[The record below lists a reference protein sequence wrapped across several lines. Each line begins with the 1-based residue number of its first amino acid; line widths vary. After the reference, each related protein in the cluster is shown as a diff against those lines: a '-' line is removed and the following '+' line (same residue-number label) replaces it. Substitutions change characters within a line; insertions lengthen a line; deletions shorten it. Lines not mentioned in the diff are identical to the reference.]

1 MRGSLHYFFI
11 FYTDLTDDL
20 PYYRII
26 KQKGSPIIKILIIED
41 DAELAVILTNYLTKY
56 DMEVMG
62 AEEPYLGLSML
73 TQYHFD
79 LIILDLTL
87 PGMDGLEVIPK
98 IRKISNI
105 PIIISSARD
114 DITDKVI
121 GLERGADDY
130 MPKPYDPRELVT
142 RIKTILRRSN
152 TNDTTHKKEEES
164 YFVAFP
170 QAREIHFKGHSL
182 ELTAAEYDILYMLLQ
197 HKNGSVSREQL
208 LYESEHIDD
217 DSSIKNIDV
226 IISRIRQKILKYD
239 TENIYIKP
247 VRGIGYL
254 LTDRI

>member
-1 MRGSLHYFFI
+1 
-11 FYTDLTDDL
+11 
-20 PYYRII
+20 
-26 KQKGSPIIKILIIED
+26 
-41 DAELAVILTNYLTKY
+41 
-56 DMEVMG
+56 MEVIG
-62 AEEPYLGLSML
+62 AEDPYIGLSLL
-73 TQYHFD
+73 TQHKID

-98 IRKISNI
+98 IREVSNT

-142 RIKTILRRSN
+142 RIKTILRR
-152 TNDTTHKKEEES
+152 TTTIEEKIEKQVEL
-164 YFVAFP
+164 FVINP
-170 QAREIHFKGHSL
+170 KAREIVFKGMPL
-182 ELTAAEYDILYMLLQ
+182 ELTAAEYDILRMLVQ

-226 IISRIRQKILKYD
+226 IISRVRQKIAKID
-239 TENIYIKP
+239 SDNIYIKP
-247 VRGIGYL
+247 IRGVGYL
-254 LTDRI
+254 LTDRV

>member
-1 MRGSLHYFFI
+1 M
-11 FYTDLTDDL
+11 
-20 PYYRII
+20 
-26 KQKGSPIIKILIIED
+26 IKILIIED
-41 DAELAVILTNYLTKY
+41 DPELALILTNYLTKY
-56 DMEVMG
+56 SMEVIG
-62 AEEPYLGLSML
+62 AEDPYIGLSLL
-73 TQYHFD
+73 TQHNFD

-98 IRKISNI
+98 IREISNI

-142 RIKTILRRSN
+142 RIKTILRR
-152 TNDTTHKKEEES
+152 THISDEQTSKKEEI
-164 YFVAFP
+164 FVAEP
-170 QAREIHFKGHSL
+170 NSHSIKFKDVFL
-182 ELTAAEYDILYMLLQ
+182 ELTAAEYDILSMLLQ

-226 IISRIRQKILKYD
+226 IISRIRQKIAKID
-239 TENIYIKP
+239 SEHTYIKP
-247 VRGIGYL
+247 IRGVGYL
-254 LTDRI
+254 LTDRV